1 MKNYYRLWYLM
12 VVGLFCSL
20 RLSAGTL
27 EALSPQPETVFPIET
42 TTVTLSWSWSNTPIE
57 NLSGYEIEYAV
68 NGVVQDLVSGLS
80 GTSYVVGGL
89 TPGTRISWRVA
100 AVDTDAGRT
109 WTARRQFYVARNQ
122 PVYVKTTGSGNGSS
136 WGNASSLQ
144 NALISAVPGDELWLA
159 AGTYLPV
166 SGYDR
171 NTPFLLLR
179 DGVQIIGGFSGTETE
194 LDQRN
199 WQANPVVLSGN
210 IGNAES
216 ETDNARHVLV
226 ARGSEEFPLT
236 RATRIDGVIIEGGYA
251 SEDSVSGGGIRL
263 TRASV
268 DFRNV
273 VFRNNTSYSGGAV
286 AADEHSSPYFFN
298 CIFNGNKAQRFGGAV
313 RTLGAM
319 DFVNCVFYGN
329 NAVTRGGA
337 VDNGD
342 YGAVAGTNSIFW
354 GNTASSNP
362 QGYNTIFRYSVVEG
376 GALGTANISSD
387 PQFIYA
393 EGGDFRVNVNS
404 PVVNK
409 GSNAYVPDD
418 GDYDFGKRTR
428 IQAGT
433 VDIGV
438 YEGGEVLP
446 TLISPAN
453 KQLFDAGTSSVKVVW
468 EWPQDGPAGLNSFRV
483 EYRLNGVATWSG
495 AVVADTESSYT
506 IEGLNAFD
514 KVEWRVV
521 AQMDDNGQMY
531 SEVFVFYITRGR
543 PVYVKSDGSGD
554 GSSWA
559 AASSLHG
566 ALQDA
571 KYGDQL
577 WLMKG
582 SYVTDAG
589 GNREIAFEIPDG
601 VSLYGGFA
609 GTETLLTQRNVLQNS
624 TVLSGELGDPESIVD
639 NAYNVVRIAGSFS
652 SPVGGQTRLDGLVIE
667 GGNSRLGGNT
677 YDFGGGLYLEH
688 ASPIVVNIIFRDN
701 NGKYGAGMA
710 VLGNSQPLAGNLIFM
725 DNHATINGGALYSD
739 AAFEVWNSVFYGNSA
754 ANWGGAVFAY
764 VTNKLTINNC
774 SFAYSQSSLNNITSE
789 RNHHYYNAQVFS
801 CMADEVSGSEL
812 LNDDPLF
819 LDGEFGDF
827 RLNYASPAID
837 KGLAVPAWL
846 STDFRGRSRVLG
858 SQTDIGPFEGG
869 SNTVYAFNPANGKTQ
884 EPGEGNVAVEW
895 RWHDAVPSDVVDY
908 VLVYRVND
916 GDEIELE
923 GLGGLQTL
931 LDAVQPLDRVN
942 WRLYSRHSDGS
953 RRWSAPA
960 AFRVR
965 RGHPL
970 YVKPEGQGGGTSW
983 SDAVSLQEA
992 LAMAIESDEL
1002 WLAAGTYLPGATRD
1016 ASFNLIDGI
1025 KLYGGFLGNESE
1037 LGQRDWYNYPTVLS
1051 GEIGDQNAVAD
1062 NVRQLVRVN
1071 GSAESPVRDL
1081 WLDGLIIEAANSDN
1095 AGGGGLVL
1103 THASPRVIN
1112 VWFRRNSSSASGG
1125 AVWGD
1130 THSEPVFVNTLFT
1143 YNQAGGSGGAVS
1155 AAGVMTFYHCLW
1167 HQNQAS
1173 SYGGALHGIYSK
1185 VYNSIAWKNTAGIAD
1200 PSFRGAEVTYSL
1212 VENGYT
1218 GVGNLQADPLFLNV
1232 AEGDYRLDFAS
1243 PALEK
1248 GTLGAWP
1255 QGVGLVDYLGADRVQ
1270 GTRPDMG
1277 PFEGGFDAQLIAP
1290 VAEYPVDGT
1299 EFGTD
1304 VSAVELR
1311 WVWEE
1316 EAPAGILDYELE
1328 YRVGTAYQVM
1338 SGLQGLSQ
1346 NIVNLSPADEISWRV
1361 RARTA
1366 EGYLDWSYYSTFRI
1380 LKPTSRQETSLASG
1394 GLQLWPNPIRLES
1407 ERLTLKVPE
1416 GQEGGC
1422 LQLIDLSGRLI
1433 FRQQLEGAG
1442 LQNPTLPALS
1452 PGVYLLR
1459 YQSESGF
1466 SDVVR
1471 LHVK

>member
-1 MKNYYRLWYLM
+1 MKNYYRLWYLL

-27 EALSPQPETVFPIET
+27 EPVSPEPEAVFSIET
-42 TTVTLSWSWSNTPIE
+42 TSVNLSWSWSDTPIE

-80 GTSYVVGGL
+80 GTSYALGGL

-100 AVDTDAGRT
+100 AVDTDDGRT

-122 PVYVKTTGSGNGSS
+122 PVYVRTNGSGNGSS

-144 NALISAVPGDELWLA
+144 NALINAVPGDELWLA

-179 DGVQIIGGFSGTETE
+179 DGVQIIGGFAGTETE
-194 LDQRN
+194 LGQRN
-199 WQANPVVLSGN
+199 WQDNPVILSGN
-210 IGNAES
+210 IGDVES

-226 ARGSEEFPLT
+226 ALGSEEFPLT
-236 RATRIDGVIIEGGYA
+236 RATRIDGVIIEEGYA
-251 SEDSVSGGGIRL
+251 TEDSVSGGGIRL
-263 TRASV
+263 TRAWV

-273 VFRNNTSYSGGAV
+273 VFRNNTSFSGGAV

-298 CIFNGNKAQRFGGAV
+298 CIFRGNQAQRFGGAV

-319 DFVNCVFYGN
+319 DFVNCVFYAN
-329 NAVTRGGA
+329 NALSRGGA
-337 VDNGD
+337 VDNGG
-342 YGAVAGTNSIFW
+342 YGAVAGINSIFW
-354 GNTASSNP
+354 GNAASSSP

-376 GALGTANISSD
+376 GVLGTANISSD

-404 PVVNK
+404 PVLNK

-418 GDYDFGKRTR
+418 GDYDFGQRTR

-453 KQLFDAGTSSVKVVW
+453 KQLFDAGTSSVNVVW

-495 AVVADTESSYT
+495 VVVPDTESSYT

-543 PVYVKSDGSGD
+543 PVYVKVDGSGD
-554 GSSWA
+554 GSSWT

-566 ALQDA
+566 ALQNA
-571 KYGDQL
+571 AYGDQL

-582 SYVTDAG
+582 NYVTDAEG
-589 GNREIAFEIPDG
+589 DPATAFEIPNG
-601 VSLYGGFA
+601 VSLFGGFV
-609 GTETLLTQRNVLQNS
+609 GTETLLSQRNVLQNRS
-624 TVLSGELGDPESIVD
+624 VLTGELGDPESIAD
-639 NAYNVVRIAGSFS
+639 NAFNVVRMRGTLG
-652 SPVGGQTRLDGLVIE
+652 SPVGHQTRLDGLVVT
-667 GGNSRLGGNT
+667 GGNARLSINT
-677 YDFGGGLYLEH
+677 FDFGGGLYLEH
-688 ASPIVVNIIFRDN
+688 ASPTVVNVLFKNN
-701 NGKYGAGMA
+701 NGKNGAGMA

-725 DNHATINGGALYSD
+725 DNHATSNGGALYTD
-739 AAFEVWNSVFYGNSA
+739 AVFDVWNSVFYRNSCDL
-754 ANWGGAVFAY
+754 WGGAVFA
-764 VTNKLTINNC
+764 TSSNKLKVRNSI
-774 SFAYSQSSLNNITSE
+774 FALSASSISS
-789 RNHHYYNAQVFS
+789 NHHYFNAEVYS
-801 CMADEVSGSEL
+801 CMADEVSASEL

-819 LDGEFGDF
+819 VDGEFGDF

-837 KGLAVPAWL
+837 KGLAVPTWL
-846 STDFRGRSRVLG
+846 SNDFRGRSRVLG
-858 SQTDIGPFEGG
+858 GQADIGPFEGG
-869 SNTVYAFNPANGKTQ
+869 TNTVYAFNPANGKTQ

-895 RWHDAVPSDVVDY
+895 RWHDATPSDVVDY
-908 VLVYRVND
+908 VLVYRVNE
-916 GDEIELE
+916 GEEIEMN
-923 GLGGLQTL
+923 GLSGLQTL
-931 LDAVQPLDRVN
+931 LDGVQPLDRVN

-960 AFRVR
+960 VFRVR

-992 LAMAIESDEL
+992 LAMAIASDEL

-1025 KLYGGFLGNESE
+1025 KIYGGFLGNESE
-1037 LGQRDWYNYPTVLS
+1037 LEQRDWFNYPTVLS
-1051 GEIGDQNAVAD
+1051 GEIGDQNAAAD
-1062 NVRQLVRVN
+1062 NVRQLVHVS
-1071 GSAESPVRDL
+1071 GDADSPVRDL
-1081 WLDGLIIEAANSDN
+1081 WLDGLIIEGANSDN

-1103 THASPRVIN
+1103 TYASPRIIN
-1112 VWFRRNSSSASGG
+1112 VWFRQNQSATSGG

-1130 THSEPVFVNTLFT
+1130 AYSEPVFVNTLFT
-1143 YNQAGGSGGAVS
+1143 NNKAGSSGGAVS
-1155 AAGVMTFYHCLW
+1155 ASGVMMFYHCLW

-1173 SYGGALHGIYSK
+1173 SYGGALYGNYSK

-1200 PSFRGAEVTYSL
+1200 ASFRGAEVTYSL

-1232 AEGDYRLDFAS
+1232 AEGDYRLGMTS
-1243 PALEK
+1243 PALEE
-1248 GTLGAWP
+1248 GMPGAWP
-1255 QGVGLVDYLGADRVQ
+1255 QGVGLVDFIGADRVQ
-1270 GTRPDMG
+1270 GAQPDMG
-1277 PFEGGFDAQLIAP
+1277 PFEGGFDVQLMAP
-1290 VAEYPVDGT
+1290 IVEYPADGT

-1304 VSAVELR
+1304 VSAMELR

-1380 LKPTSRQETSLASG
+1380 LNPTSRQETSLVSG

-1407 ERLTLKVPE
+1407 ERLTLQVPGE
-1416 GQEGGC
+1416 YVGGF
-1422 LQLIDLSGRLI
+1422 LQLIDLSGRLV
-1433 FRQQLEGAG
+1433 FTQHLEGSG
-1442 LQNPTLPALS
+1442 LQYPSLPALS